1 MQNPFPN
8 GILVPWE
15 LLKEMTEVIQDLYP
29 GHPTVQVANDTMAGH
44 FVSFD
49 IKGRMYL
56 TADHKGNRLPESEIL
71 HAACGHP
78 PINTFMDDRLNFMT
92 RLNKV
97 DVNLGSVPGRPVE
110 LPGTIEAVPSTP
122 ATEKEVEAELTGADK
137 WHRCIKA
144 KLQRSDDVLN
154 RAIKYYDLSSRE
166 LYAKLNAPSS
176 LPNPT
181 FTLQGL
187 YWVFE
192 SSPGYWEDVWEN
204 CFGCKIC

>member
-1 MQNPFPN
+1 MDPRN
-8 GILVPWE
+8 GFVRANIIPSA
-15 LLKEMTEVIQDLYP
+15 LLEEMIGVIIDLYP
-29 GHPTVQVANDTMAGH
+29 GHPCIPKAQAILDGKMSDLYSRHVHMAA
-44 FVSFD
+44 
-49 IKGRMYL
+49 K
-56 TADHKGNRLPESEIL
+56 
-71 HAACGHP
+71 
-78 PINTFMDDRLNFMT
+78 LNLMT
-92 RLNKV
+92 HLNKV
-97 DVNLGSVPGRPVE
+97 DVNLGSITGRPVE
-110 LPGTIEAVPSTP
+110 LPGTIEAVPSAP

-166 LYAKLNAPSS
+166 LYAKLNTPSS